1 MILKSCN
8 GHKSVGRIVGC
19 WTGTLIF
26 FLFLLKEIVPLFF
39 SFSFFSGD
47 RTLFLAEVFLSF
59 SFLGLYMELYVIVI
73 RPVKRGGLTAGL
85 K

>member
-1 MILKSCN
+1 MLD
-8 GHKSVGRIVGC
+8 RYPD
-19 WTGTLIF
+19 IF
-26 FLFLLKEIVPLFF
+26 FVSFKRNCTMIVSLFF